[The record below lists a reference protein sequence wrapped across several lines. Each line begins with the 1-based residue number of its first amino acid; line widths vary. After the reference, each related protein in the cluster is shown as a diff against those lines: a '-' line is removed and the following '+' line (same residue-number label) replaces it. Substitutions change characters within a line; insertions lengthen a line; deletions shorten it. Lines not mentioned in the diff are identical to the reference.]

1 MAAFAFLGR
10 DHGQRER
17 SQDHGRHGKRRLSG
31 GDGRILRGALPPAED
46 RFPGKALIA
55 FSGSDGGL
63 ELTRALAGVFQAR
76 GLTTLALAYVG
87 EEGLPQGFSGIPIE
101 YGETAAKRLHGM
113 GYGKVGLWASP
124 RGRSWL

>member
-1 MAAFAFLGR
+1 MAAFAFP
-10 DHGQRER
+10 
-17 SQDHGRHGKRRLSG
+17 GKTGKEPGPWQTRRTPPIGWKRTDFSG
-31 GDGRILRGALPPAED
+31 SSTSRRRT

-101 YGETAAKRLHGM
+101 YVEAAAKRLHGM

>member
-1 MAAFAFLGR
+1 MADTANAAYRVETDGFFGELFL
-10 DHGQRER
+10 
-17 SQDHGRHGKRRLSG
+17 
-31 GDGRILRGALPPAED
+31 PAED

-55 FSGSDGGL
+55 FQRQRR
-63 ELTRALAGVFQAR
+63 RAGADPRPGGVFQAR

-101 YGETAAKRLHGM
+101 YVETAAKRLHGM